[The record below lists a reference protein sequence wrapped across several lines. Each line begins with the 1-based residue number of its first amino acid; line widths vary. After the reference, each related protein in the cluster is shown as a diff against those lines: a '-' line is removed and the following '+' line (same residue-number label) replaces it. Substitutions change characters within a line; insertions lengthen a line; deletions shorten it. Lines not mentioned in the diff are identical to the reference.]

1 MLRFFRKI
9 RLKLFHEK
17 KVTHYMFYALGEIFL
32 IVIGIL
38 IAMEIGNWNEQRKI
52 RQLELVYLHGLQ
64 SEFEQSR
71 NKLQTLIEVNR
82 NVYEDAKKIADY
94 ITTEYFPE
102 EQQLSVLIFN
112 AFSYEQAY
120 NPNNS
125 LLNEIISAGYL
136 KNISNS
142 ELRQELSS
150 WESVIQGIHRQ
161 EATLREQREKVL
173 DIFRKEEG
181 SMRTVLEQA
190 NIIDQQMGLVKS
202 QTQES
207 NLSLITSREFENNL
221 LPYILT
227 GMMMESEHYR
237 PLLDRINK
245 IMELIEKEIVN

>member
-9 RLKLFHEK
+9 RLKLFREN
-17 KVTHYMFYALGEIFL
+17 KVTHYLLYALGEIIL

-52 RQLELVYLHGLQ
+52 RQLELVYLHGLH

-71 NKLQTLIEVNR
+71 AKLQTLIEVNR
-82 NVYEDAKKIADY
+82 NVYEDAKRIADY
-94 ITTEYFPE
+94 ITNEDFPE
-102 EQQLSVLIFN
+102 EQHLSILIFN

-136 KNISNS
+136 KNITNP

-161 EATLREQREKVL
+161 EETLREQREKVL
-173 DIFRKEEG
+173 DLFRKEEG
-181 SMRTVLEQA
+181 SMRTVLEQT
-190 NIIDQQMGLVKS
+190 NVIDQQMGLVKS
-202 QTQES
+202 KRQDS
-207 NLSLITSREFENNL
+207 NLSLIHSREFENNL

-227 GMMMESEHYR
+227 GIMMESEHYN
-237 PLLDRINK
+237 PLLYRINK
-245 IMELIEKEIVN
+245 ILELIEKEIAN

>member
-9 RLKLFHEK
+9 RLKLFREN
-17 KVTHYMFYALGEIFL
+17 KVTHYILYALGEIIL

-52 RQLELVYLHGLQ
+52 SQLELVYLQGLKD
-64 SEFEQSR
+64 EFEQSR
-71 NKLQTLIEVNR
+71 VKLQTLIEVNKS
-82 NVYEDAKKIADY
+82 VYEDAKKIADY
-94 ITTEYFPE
+94 IATEDFPD

-136 KNISNS
+136 KNITNP
-142 ELRQELSS
+142 ELRQELST
-150 WESVIQGIHRQ
+150 WESVIQSIHRQ

-173 DIFRKEEG
+173 DIFRKEDG
-181 SMRTVLEQA
+181 SMRTILEQA
-190 NIIDQQMGLVKS
+190 DIIDRQMGLIKS
-202 QTQES
+202 KNQDS
-207 NLSLITSREFENNL
+207 NLSLIKSREFENNL

-227 GMMMESEHYR
+227 GMMMESEHYK

-245 IMELIEKEIVN
+245 ILELIDKKIAE

>member
-9 RLKLFHEK
+9 RLKLFREN
-17 KVTHYMFYALGEIFL
+17 KVTHYILYALGEIIL

-52 RQLELVYLHGLQ
+52 SQLELVYLQGLKD
-64 SEFEQSR
+64 EFEQSR
-71 NKLQTLIEVNR
+71 VKLQTLIEVNKS
-82 NVYEDAKKIADY
+82 VYEDAKKIADY
-94 ITTEYFPE
+94 IATDDFPDE
-102 EQQLSVLIFN
+102 HQLSVLIFN

-136 KNISNS
+136 KNITNP
-142 ELRQELSS
+142 ELRQELST
-150 WESVIQGIHRQ
+150 WESVIQSIHRQ

-173 DIFRKEEG
+173 DIFRKENG
-181 SMRTVLEQA
+181 SMRTILEQA
-190 NIIDQQMGLVKS
+190 DIIDRQMGLIKS
-202 QTQES
+202 KNQDS
-207 NLSLITSREFENNL
+207 NLSLIKSREFENNL

-227 GMMMESEHYR
+227 GMMMESEHYK

-245 IMELIEKEIVN
+245 ILELIDKKIAE

>member
-9 RLKLFHEK
+9 RLKLFREN
-17 KVTHYMFYALGEIFL
+17 KVTHYILYALGEIIL

-52 RQLELVYLHGLQ
+52 SQLELVYLQGLKD
-64 SEFEQSR
+64 EFEQSR
-71 NKLQTLIEVNR
+71 VKLQTLIEVNKS
-82 NVYEDAKKIADY
+82 VYEDAKKIADY
-94 ITTEYFPE
+94 IATDDFPD

-136 KNISNS
+136 KNITNPK
-142 ELRQELSS
+142 LRQELST
-150 WESVIQGIHRQ
+150 WESVIQSIHRQ

-173 DIFRKEEG
+173 DIFRKEDG
-181 SMRTVLEQA
+181 SMRTILEQA
-190 NIIDQQMGLVKS
+190 DIIDRQMGLIKS
-202 QTQES
+202 KNQDS
-207 NLSLITSREFENNL
+207 NLSLIKSREFENNL

-227 GMMMESEHYR
+227 GMMMESEHYK

-245 IMELIEKEIVN
+245 ILELIDKKIAE